1 MTGRIS
7 RFLISIEITIPIVQA
22 GPFITIRLRCRCMSA
37 FKGKRKSM
45 KTRVVLLELTL
56 ALALSLSGVNAQT
69 AVAPQAPPSAVVPQ
83 GQSSAALDNYILS
96 PNDIVLVKVFEEPD
110 LDSQHRISQD
120 GTINFPLV
128 GVIQIS
134 GRTVAQAAST
144 IRASL
149 LTPYPPN
156 PHVRVNLIQY
166 ASRRITVLGQVQKPG
181 SYVLPSEERVDLLQA
196 TPMAGGFTRMADEG
210 RVRVRRN
217 VNGVETIIKGNV
229 HAETKNTSSEL
240 FEVQPHD
247 KINLCETIL

>member
-1 MTGRIS
+1 
-7 RFLISIEITIPIVQA
+7 
-22 GPFITIRLRCRCMSA
+22 MSA

-56 ALALSLSGVNAQT
+56 ALALISGVNAQT
-69 AVAPQAPPSAVVPQ
+69 AVAPRAQPVTVAPQAQPPTVAPQ
-83 GQSSAALDNYILS
+83 AQPPTVAPQAQTPTVAPQAQSSAALDNYILS

-120 GTINFPLV
+120 GTISFPLV

-144 IRASL
+144 IRDKL
-149 LTPYPPN
+149 LKGYLRN
-156 PHVRVNLIQY
+156 PQVRVNVIQY

-181 SYVLPSEERVDLLQA
+181 SYVLPNEERVDLLQA
-196 TPMAGGFTRMADEG
+196 IAMAGGFTRMADEG

-217 VNGVETIIKGNV
+217 VNGVETIIKVNV
-229 HAETKNTSSEL
+229 HAETKNSSSEL
-240 FEVQPHD
+240 FEVQPDD
-247 KINLCETIL
+247 KISVGERIF

>member
-1 MTGRIS
+1 
-7 RFLISIEITIPIVQA
+7 
-22 GPFITIRLRCRCMSA
+22 MSD

-56 ALALSLSGVNAQT
+56 ALALISGVNAQT
-69 AVAPQAPPSAVVPQ
+69 AVAPRAQPVTVAPQAQPPTVAPQ
-83 GQSSAALDNYILS
+83 AQTPTVAPQAQSSAALDNYILS

-144 IRASL
+144 IRDRL
-149 LTPYPPN
+149 LKGYLRN
-156 PHVRVNLIQY
+156 PQVRVNVIQY

-196 TPMAGGFTRMADEG
+196 IAMAGGFTRMADEG

-217 VNGVETIIKGNV
+217 VNGVETILKVNV
-229 HAETKNTSSEL
+229 HAETKNSSSEL
-240 FEVQPHD
+240 FEVQPDD
-247 KINLCETIL
+247 KITVGERIF

>member
-1 MTGRIS
+1 
-7 RFLISIEITIPIVQA
+7 
-22 GPFITIRLRCRCMSA
+22 MSD

-56 ALALSLSGVNAQT
+56 ALALISGVNAQT
-69 AVAPQAPPSAVVPQ
+69 AVAPRAQPVTVAPQAQPPTVAPQ
-83 GQSSAALDNYILS
+83 AQTPTVAPQAQSSAALDNYILS

-144 IRASL
+144 IRERL
-149 LTPYPPN
+149 LKGYLRN
-156 PHVRVNLIQY
+156 PQVRVNVIQY

-196 TPMAGGFTRMADEG
+196 IAMAGGFTRMADEG

-217 VNGVETIIKGNV
+217 VNGVETIMKVNV
-229 HAETKNTSSEL
+229 HAETKNSSSEL
-240 FEVQPHD
+240 FEVQPDD
-247 KINLCETIL
+247 KITVGERIF